1 MIAIAALAAFAT
13 VTLTQSGWVSALAT
27 VVWIVVVASPL
38 KVNSPLRRSSSS
50 IDADSDAGHSVA
62 ENAHKSGQAQGS
74 IPHA

>member
-1 MIAIAALAAFAT
+1 
-13 VTLTQSGWVSALAT
+13 
-27 VVWIVVVASPL
+27 VWIVAVASPL